1 MNQLFSP
8 EIQHAVRTH
17 GWAKLRAATRR
28 RIREAE
34 KILRQPIAATAGGP
48 LLRTQFGL
56 LSKTLR
62 GVGVWRGDRCRVPRV
77 AWRRAV

>member
-1 MNQLFSP
+1 MNRLFSP

-34 KILRQPIAATAGGP
+34 EILRQPIAATAGGP
-48 LLRTQFGL
+48 PVSSQSSFELARM
-56 LSKTLR
+56 K
-62 GVGVWRGDRCRVPRV
+62 
-77 AWRRAV
+77 RRLQLA

>member
-34 KILRQPIAATAGGP
+34 EILRQPVAAPPHRPIRSASPT
-48 LLRTQFGL
+48 GL
-56 LSKTLR
+56 AHMK
-62 GVGVWRGDRCRVPRV
+62 
-77 AWRRAV
+77 RRLQLAQAA